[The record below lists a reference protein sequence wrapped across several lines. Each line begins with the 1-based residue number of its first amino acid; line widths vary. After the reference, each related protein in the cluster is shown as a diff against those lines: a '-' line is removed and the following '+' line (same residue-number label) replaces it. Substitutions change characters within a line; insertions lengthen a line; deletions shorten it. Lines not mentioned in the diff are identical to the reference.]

1 MPGMVDL
8 DLAERMVRAAC
19 DAASAKRCVVSA
31 AAVDGGGHLVAF
43 RRMDGA
49 EFAGATIAV
58 DKAYTSAGNR
68 IATLHLREQV
78 APGGDLAGY
87 YAASG
92 GRFIAFGGGV
102 PLWYDGRV
110 AGALGVSGASGAE
123 DHAFATA
130 AAAIWLE
137 AGGALDG

>member
-1 MPGMVDL
+1 MRLDL
-8 DLAERMVRAAC
+8 DLAERMARAAC
-19 DAASAKRCVVSA
+19 DAASAQGCLVSA
-31 AAVDGGGHLVAF
+31 AVVDAGGHLVAF
-43 RRMDGA
+43 RRMDRA

-58 DKAYTSAGNR
+58 DKAYTAAANR
-68 IATLHLREQV
+68 IATLDLRDQV

-102 PLWYDGRV
+102 PLWYDGV
-110 AGALGVSGASGAE
+110 VLGAIGVSGASGE
-123 DHAFATA
+123 QDHAFASVGA
-130 AAAIWLE
+130 AEWVD

>member
-1 MPGMVDL
+1 MKLDL
-8 DLAERMVRAAC
+8 RLAERMTRAAC
-19 DAASAKRCVVSA
+19 QAAQAERCLVSA
-31 AAVDGGGHLVAF
+31 AVVDAGGHLIAF

-68 IATLHLREQV
+68 VATLDLRDLV
-78 APGGDLAGY
+78 APGRDLTGY

-102 PLWYDGRV
+102 PLWYDGLV
-110 AGALGVSGASGAE
+110 IGAVGVSGASGE
-123 DHAFATA
+123 QDHAFATA
-130 AAAIWLE
+130 GAEVWVE
-137 AGGALDG
+137 GGGSLDG

>member
-1 MPGMVDL
+1 M
-8 DLAERMVRAAC
+8 ARASC
-19 DAASAKRCVVSA
+19 EAAAGEQCLVSA
-31 AAVDGGGHLVAF
+31 AVVDAGGHLVAF

-68 IATLHLREQV
+68 IATLDLRELV
-78 APGGDLAGY
+78 APAGDLAGY
-87 YAASG
+87 FAASG

-102 PLWYDGRV
+102 PLWYDGLV
-110 AGALGVSGASGAE
+110 LGAVGVSGASGQQ

-130 AAAIWLE
+130 AARIWAE
-137 AGGALDG
+137 AGGAAGG

>member
-1 MPGMVDL
+1 MRL
-8 DLAERMVRAAC
+8 DLALAERLTRAAC
-19 DAASAKRCVVSA
+19 EAAQAERCLVSA
-31 AAVDGGGHLVAF
+31 AVVDAGGHLVAF

-68 IATLHLREQV
+68 IATLDLRDLV
-78 APGGDLAGY
+78 GPGLDLTGY
-87 YAASG
+87 FAAAG

-102 PLWYDGRV
+102 PLWYDGSV
-110 AGALGVSGASGAE
+110 VGAVGVSGASGE
-123 DHAFATA
+123 QDHAFASA
-130 AAAIWLE
+130 AGAEWVG

>member
-1 MPGMVDL
+1 MRLDL
-8 DLAERMVRAAC
+8 DLAERMTRTACETAAV
-19 DAASAKRCVVSA
+19 AGRLVSA
-31 AAVDGGGHLVAF
+31 AVVDAGGHLVAF

-68 IATLHLREQV
+68 VATLDLRDQV
-78 APGGDLAGY
+78 SPGGDLAGY

-102 PLWYDGRV
+102 PLWYDGTV
-110 AGALGVSGASGAE
+110 CGAVGVSGASGQE
-123 DHAFATA
+123 DHAFAA
-130 AAAIWLE
+130 AGAGLWVQ
-137 AGGALDG
+137 AGGAVDG

>member
-1 MPGMVDL
+1 MRL
-8 DLAERMVRAAC
+8 DLALAEEMTRTAC
-19 DAASAKRCVVSA
+19 AEAETAGCLVSA
-31 AAVDGGGHLVAF
+31 AVVDAGGHLVAF

-58 DKAYTSAGNR
+58 DKAYTAAGNR
-68 IATLHLREQV
+68 IATLDLREQV

-102 PLWYDGRV
+102 PLWDDGLV
-110 AGALGVSGASGAE
+110 VGAVGVSGASGDE
-123 DHAFATA
+123 DHAFASA
-130 AAAIWLE
+130 GAQRWAD

>member
-1 MPGMVDL
+1 VRLDL
-8 DLAERMVRAAC
+8 DLAERMVRRACEAAQTDGC
-19 DAASAKRCVVSA
+19 LVSA
-31 AAVDGGGHLVAF
+31 AVVDAGGHLVAF

-58 DKAYTSAGNR
+58 DKAYTAAGNR
-68 IATLHLREQV
+68 IATRHLRDQV

-102 PLWYDGRV
+102 PLWYDGLV
-110 AGALGVSGASGAE
+110 SGAVGVSGASGDQDHVFASAGAE
-123 DHAFATA
+123 L
-130 AAAIWLE
+130 WVE
-137 AGGALDG
+137 AGGAVDA

>member
-1 MPGMVDL
+1 VRLHL
-8 DLAERMVRAAC
+8 DLAEQMTRSAC
-19 DAASAKRCVVSA
+19 DAAETERCLVSVAVVDA
-31 AAVDGGGHLVAF
+31 GGHLVAF

-68 IATLHLREQV
+68 IATLDLREQV

-92 GRFIAFGGGV
+92 GRFIAFGGGL
-102 PLWYDGRV
+102 PLWYDGQV
-110 AGALGVSGASGAE
+110 VGAVGVSGASGE
-123 DHAFATA
+123 QDHAFASAGA
-130 AAAIWLE
+130 AVWVE
-137 AGGALDG
+137 AGGAVDG

>member
-1 MPGMVDL
+1 MRLTL
-8 DLAERMVRAAC
+8 DLAEQMTRAAC
-19 DAASAKRCVVSA
+19 AAAEGAGCLVSA
-31 AAVDGGGHLVAF
+31 AVVDAGGHLVAF
-43 RRMDGA
+43 RRMYGA

-58 DKAYTSAGNR
+58 DKAYTAAGNR
-68 IATLHLREQV
+68 IATLDLREQV

-102 PLWYDGRV
+102 PLWYDGLV
-110 AGALGVSGASGAE
+110 VGAVGVSGASGE
-123 DHAFATA
+123 HDHAFAGTGA
-130 AAAIWLE
+130 ALWQA

>member
-1 MPGMVDL
+1 MRLDL
-8 DLAERMVRAAC
+8 ELAERMTRAAC
-19 DAASAKRCVVSA
+19 DGAAAQGCLVSA
-31 AAVDGGGHLVAF
+31 AVVDAGGHLVSF

-58 DKAYTSAGNR
+58 DKAYTAAGNR
-68 IATLHLREQV
+68 IATLDLRDQV

-102 PLWYDGRV
+102 PLWHEGLV
-110 AGALGVSGASGAE
+110 VGAFGGSGASGE
-123 DHAFATA
+123 QDHAFASAGARLWTG
-130 AAAIWLE
+130 
-137 AGGALDG
+137 AGGAAG

>member
-1 MPGMVDL
+1 MRVDL
-8 DLAERMVRAAC
+8 ELAERMTRAAC
-19 DAASAKRCVVSA
+19 RAAADEGCLVSA
-31 AAVDGGGHLVAF
+31 AVVDAGGHLVAF

-58 DKAYTSAGNR
+58 DKAYTAAGNR
-68 IATLHLREQV
+68 IATLHLRDQV

-102 PLWYDGRV
+102 PLWYDGLV
-110 AGALGVSGASGAE
+110 AGAIGVSGASGEQDHTFASTGAALWAE
-123 DHAFATA
+123 T
-130 AAAIWLE
+130 
-137 AGGALDG
+137 GGALDG

>member
-1 MPGMVDL
+1 MRLDL
-8 DLAERMVRAAC
+8 DLAERMTRAAC
-19 DAASAKRCVVSA
+19 AAAADVGCRVSA
-31 AAVDGGGHLVAF
+31 AVVDAGGHLVSF

-68 IATLHLREQV
+68 VATLDLRDQV
-78 APGGDLAGY
+78 SPAGDLAGY
-87 YAASG
+87 FAAAG

-102 PLWYDGRV
+102 PLWDDGLV
-110 AGALGVSGASGAE
+110 VGAVGVSGATGQE
-123 DHAFATA
+123 DHGFASA
-130 AAAIWLE
+130 AATLWVD

>member
-1 MPGMVDL
+1 MRVSL
-8 DLAERMVRAAC
+8 ELAEQMTRAAC
-19 DAASAKRCVVSA
+19 REAATLECLVSA
-31 AAVDGGGHLVAF
+31 AVVDAGGHLVAF

-68 IATLHLREQV
+68 IATRALRDQV

-87 YAASG
+87 YAASR
-92 GRFIAFGGGV
+92 GRFIAFGGGI
-102 PLWYDGRV
+102 PLWHDGLV
-110 AGALGVSGASGAE
+110 VGAIGVSGASGDQ

-130 AAAIWLE
+130 GARLWVD
-137 AGGALDG
+137 AGGSTG

>member
-1 MPGMVDL
+1 MRLDL
-8 DLAERMVRAAC
+8 ELAERMARTACEAAAESDC
-19 DAASAKRCVVSA
+19 LVSA
-31 AAVDGGGHLVAF
+31 AVVDAGGHLVAF

-58 DKAYTSAGNR
+58 DKAFTSAGNR
-68 IATLHLREQV
+68 IATLELRDQV

-87 YAASG
+87 YAAAG

-102 PLWYDGRV
+102 PLWYDGLV
-110 AGALGVSGASGAE
+110 AGAVGVSGATGQQ
-123 DHAFATA
+123 DHAFASA
-130 AAAIWLE
+130 GASLWVA

>member
-1 MPGMVDL
+1 MRL
-8 DLAERMVRAAC
+8 ALELAERMTRAAC
-19 DAASAKRCVVSA
+19 AAAVAADCLVSA
-31 AAVDGGGHLVAF
+31 AVVDGGGHLLAF

-58 DKAYTSAGNR
+58 DKAYTAAGNR
-68 IATLHLREQV
+68 IATLDLRALV
-78 APGGDLAGY
+78 APGADLTGY

-102 PLWYDGRV
+102 PLWYDGLV
-110 AGALGVSGASGAE
+110 VGAVGVSGASGE
-123 DHAFATA
+123 QDHAFASASA
-130 AAAIWLE
+130 ALWVE

>member
-1 MPGMVDL
+1 MRVDL
-8 DLAERMVRAAC
+8 DVAERMTRAAC
-19 DAASAKRCVVSA
+19 HAAEAESCLVSA
-31 AAVDGGGHLVAF
+31 AVVDAGGHLIAF

-58 DKAYTSAGNR
+58 DKAYTAAGNR
-68 IATLHLREQV
+68 IATLALREQV
-78 APGGDLAGY
+78 APDGDLAGY

-102 PLWYDGRV
+102 PLWYDGLV
-110 AGALGVSGASGAE
+110 VGAVGVSGASGE
-123 DHAFATA
+123 QDHGFASVA
-130 AAAIWLE
+130 AATWVE

>member
-1 MPGMVDL
+1 MRVDL
-8 DLAERMVRAAC
+8 ELAEQMTGAACRAAAGEGC
-19 DAASAKRCVVSA
+19 LVSA
-31 AAVDGGGHLVAF
+31 AVVDAGGHLVAF

-58 DKAYTSAGNR
+58 DKAYTAAGNR
-68 IATLHLREQV
+68 IATLLLREQV

-102 PLWYDGRV
+102 PLWYDGLV
-110 AGALGVSGASGAE
+110 AGAVGVSGASGVQ
-123 DHAFATA
+123 DHSFASA
-130 AAAIWLE
+130 AATLWAE

>member
-1 MPGMVDL
+1 VNLDL
-8 DLAERMVRAAC
+8 DLAERVVRSAC
-19 DAASAKRCVVSA
+19 DAATAQACLVSA
-31 AAVDGGGHLVAF
+31 AVVDAGGHLVAF

-49 EFAGATIAV
+49 EFAGASIAV

-68 IATLHLREQV
+68 IATLDLRDQV

-102 PLWYDGRV
+102 PLWYHGRV
-110 AGALGVSGASGAE
+110 VGAVGVSGASGDQ

-130 AAAIWLE
+130 GAAIWVE
-137 AGGALDG
+137 TGGALDG